1 MAQTTT
7 YSAIDSAIRAG
18 NVETRRGYSSGI
30 TNPKIIE
37 GATDFK
43 PIAKRSYTITFTSER
58 LNGFEQTAMVQ
69 FRIKGNVIVLDYW
82 LEDSKKWWKA
92 FEASE
97 HLAHYLVYDKLDRP
111 CIKTT
116 LDSLINTSCV
126 LMQ

>member
-7 YSAIDSAIRAG
+7 YSAIDSAINAG

-58 LNGFEQTAMVQ
+58 LNG
-69 FRIKGNVIVLDYW
+69 IKGNVIVLDYW

-116 LDSLINTSCV
+116 LDSLIITSCV
-126 LMQ
+126 IMQ

>member
-1 MAQTTT
+1 MAQIAT

-37 GATDFK
+37 GAIDFK

-58 LNGFEQTAMVQ
+58 LNDIKQTAIVR
-69 FRIKGNVIVLDYW
+69 FRICGTVIVLDYW
-82 LEDSKKWWKA
+82 LKDSKRWWKA
-92 FEASE
+92 FEATENLSY
-97 HLAHYLVYDKLDRP
+97 YLVYDKLHRP

-116 LDSLINTSCV
+116 LDNLIITSCV
-126 LMQ
+126 ILQ

>member
-7 YSAIDSAIRAG
+7 YSAIDSAINAG

-69 FRIKGNVIVLDYW
+69 FRIKGNVIVLDIG
-82 LEDSKKWWKA
+82 SKILKNGGKPSKQANTWRIIW
-92 FEASE
+92 FM
-97 HLAHYLVYDKLDRP
+97 
-111 CIKTT
+111 
-116 LDSLINTSCV
+116 IN
-126 LMQ
+126 

>member
-1 MAQTTT
+1 MAQIAT

-37 GATDFK
+37 GAIDFK

-58 LNGFEQTAMVQ
+58 LNDIKQTAIHR

-82 LEDSKKWWKA
+82 LKDSKRWWKA
-92 FEASE
+92 FEATENLSY
-97 HLAHYLVYDKLDRP
+97 YLVYDKLHRP

-116 LDSLINTSCV
+116 LDNLIITSCV
-126 LMQ
+126 ILQ